1 MSQLDTRRA
10 SAFARLGITARDI
23 HPSHCPQIT
32 LHLREIAKVM
42 RRAGQPTITTQVIS
56 PQGSISS
63 PVIQTVAQSAPSGPG
78 SDVAR
83 SWPYYLAAVDAPEA
97 RSVLDRYQ
105 SCTMA
110 ERKSLP
116 VEAFC
121 VSAKVSPYRV
131 LELITGIMVRMGA
144 QASTII
150 AAVNHPR
157 VVQTTVEQALLPE
170 GLGDRRDLHRAVGF
184 LPTAKGSSTT
194 IQVVQNAQANSNA
207 QAATV
212 APPPESTIRRM
223 VNRFNDAPQIPANT
237 GTIPDTL
244 DAPPGVEA
252 IDLEI
257 ENEDEDDE

>member
-1 MSQLDTRRA
+1 M
-10 SAFARLGITARDI
+10 
-23 HPSHCPQIT
+23 
-32 LHLREIAKVM
+32 
-42 RRAGQPTITTQVIS
+42 
-56 PQGSISS
+56 
-63 PVIQTVAQSAPSGPG
+63 
-78 SDVAR
+78 
-83 SWPYYLAAVDAPEA
+83 DAPEA

-105 SCTMA
+105 SCTMM

-207 QAATV
+207 QAASV

-223 VNRFNDAPQIPANT
+223 VNRFNDAPQLPANT
-237 GTIPDTL
+237 GPASEVAPLVVDAITL
-244 DAPPGVEA
+244 DLDGDDDV
-252 IDLEI
+252 
-257 ENEDEDDE
+257 EDEDS